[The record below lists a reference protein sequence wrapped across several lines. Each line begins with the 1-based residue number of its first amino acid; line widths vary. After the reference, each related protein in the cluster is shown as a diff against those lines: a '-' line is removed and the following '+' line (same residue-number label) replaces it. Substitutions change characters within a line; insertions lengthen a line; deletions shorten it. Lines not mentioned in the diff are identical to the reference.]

1 MPSMRLS
8 PAEKSAPLRAVV
20 HCAGRGGKLRVVAKD
35 MQPGN
40 LGLYSEVIAI
50 NLIGN
55 FNVLRLAAA
64 RMVKN
69 EAGR

>member
-1 MPSMRLS
+1 
-8 PAEKSAPLRAVV
+8 
-20 HCAGRGGKLRVVAKD
+20 